1 MCPLGR
7 PWIHP
12 GVMTPGPECIIRI
25 DTFGVAPTV
34 DPWPAELSQGKGQM
48 EVLEIAF
55 TPTLS
60 LAKIVNQKEYHIPG
74 MEMCAH

>member
-1 MCPLGR
+1 M
-7 PWIHP
+7 
-12 GVMTPGPECIIRI
+12 
-25 DTFGVAPTV
+25 
-34 DPWPAELSQGKGQM
+34 DPWPAELSQGECQM
-48 EVLEIAF
+48 EVLEIAL